1 MGATFVGLGR
11 ALVAAALAAI
21 FLTAT
26 KAKLPAR
33 KDIPRFAIVGL
44 GVVIGLVLAVL
55 GLSHSPILRAFVR
68 GYIGFARAIPTFVL
82 LLT

>member
-1 MGATFVGLGR
+1 M
-11 ALVAAALAAI
+11 AAALAAI

-44 GVVIGLVLAVL
+44 GVVIGFPLFSSLAL
-55 GLSHSPILRAFVR
+55 GFLTSISGALCNAAT
-68 GYIGFARAIPTFVL
+68 GSDCVL
-82 LLT
+82 LLQF